1 MGRDAF
7 RARHVSDQI
16 DRLSDA
22 LRSSERRVRG
32 LRRILRFYSTAAR
45 RIVPALAAL
54 KAVRG
59 WVAEWSNAHAW
70 KACLPQGNQGSN
82 PCPSA
87 IARRVR
93 LLAVF
98 LIVSSNSFAQE
109 KAIVEPP
116 TIDIAKKQFESDK

>member
-7 RARHVSDQI
+7 RARHISDQI

-82 PCPSA
+82 PCPSVPPDRDRSYGCVA
-87 IARRVR
+87 ALRRVITCNVCR
-93 LLAVF
+93 TLTTLALGNTPRKF
-98 LIVSSNSFAQE
+98 
-109 KAIVEPP
+109 PP
-116 TIDIAKKQFESDK
+116 G